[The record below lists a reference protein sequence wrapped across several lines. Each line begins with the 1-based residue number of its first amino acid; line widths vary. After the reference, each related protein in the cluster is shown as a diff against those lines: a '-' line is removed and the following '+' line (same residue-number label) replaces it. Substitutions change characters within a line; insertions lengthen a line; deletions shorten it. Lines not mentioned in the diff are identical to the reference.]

1 MGVITELARRAPTMM
16 IPSATS
22 PLLFFY
28 EMSFA
33 RGVNFCMLKYL
44 TRNPWQSVGR
54 EGGVSR
60 ASIAWSAPFGK
71 TPP

>member
-33 RGVNFCMLKYL
+33 RGVFMYAQVPYSEPMAE
-44 TRNPWQSVGR
+44 R
-54 EGGVSR
+54 R
-60 ASIAWSAPFGK
+60 A
-71 TPP
+71 